1 MVLQVYLEKALQV
14 PLDKV
19 RQKLLQA
26 TQVIIQLV
34 KEREEWKIR
43 EEELVCHVNQ
53 LKEQLKQE
61 NMSIS
66 CNPPLLMDEDHLE
79 EESDNPWVVP
89 PSQENVPPQYIRHR
103 PPPHIQKISQPNNLL
118 NQPLPSSRLNIH
130 IKTKQPLSE
139 HATNIHSKPT
149 THSEPAAHVLSKPT
163 THFQTR
169 PSLLTAHDT
178 DPHDNLSLSPLK
190 FSDSSE
196 TSTLQAMHKALQL
209 VDEEITIPHHKS
221 STPIR
226 SEDEMEVVPTSG
238 RIKQSL
244 VVEGKQVG
252 NQKMGGVRGRGQ
264 VKYTAPLPRSRKQRV
279 RNYNIKDN
287 D

>member
-1 MVLQVYLEKALQV
+1 MVLQVYMEKALQV

-43 EEELVCHVNQ
+43 EEELVCHVAQ

-61 NMSIS
+61 NMNTS

-79 EESDNPWVVP
+79 EENDNPWVVP
-89 PSQENVPPQYIRHR
+89 TSQENVPPQYTRHR
-103 PPPHIQKISQPNNLL
+103 PTSHIQKTSQPNSLL
-118 NQPLPSSRLNIH
+118 NQPPSSSRLDIH

-139 HATNIHSKPT
+139 HPTNIHSKPR
-149 THSEPAAHVLSKPT
+149 THSEPTTHVLSEPT

-169 PSLLTAHDT
+169 PSLLTTHDT

-190 FSDSSE
+190 ISDSSE
-196 TSTLQAMHKALQL
+196 TSALQAMHKTLQL
-209 VDEEITIPHHKS
+209 VDEEMTIPHHKS

-226 SEDEMEVVPTSG
+226 SEEEMEAVPTSG
-238 RIKQSL
+238 RMKQSL

-252 NQKMGGVRGRGQ
+252 HQKVGGVRGRGQ
-264 VKYTAPLPRSRKQRV
+264 VKYTAPLPRSRKQKV